1 MELLGE
7 GKLHWIEICE
17 GVMGCR
23 GLYYHRRIVVGADAI
38 ADEAVDFRCYVYT
51 ANMNDTYE

>member
-1 MELLGE
+1 
-7 GKLHWIEICE
+7 
-17 GVMGCR
+17 MGCR